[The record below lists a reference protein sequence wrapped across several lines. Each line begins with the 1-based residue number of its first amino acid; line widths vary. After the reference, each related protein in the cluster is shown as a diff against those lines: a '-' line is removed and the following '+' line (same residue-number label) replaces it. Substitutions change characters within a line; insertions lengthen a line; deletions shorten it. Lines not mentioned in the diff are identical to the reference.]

1 VSPEAPT
8 PTANVLN
15 IPVAEIGPNP
25 HNPRRLFD
33 EEPMKI
39 LRESV
44 KKLGILV
51 PVTVYQAPRGHRPSS
66 ERYILLDGER
76 RWRCARELNLPDV
89 PAIVVERPSDTQ
101 NILTMFHIHNLRE
114 GWQLMP
120 TALKLKVL
128 MDALRET
135 NERKLTEL
143 TKLSIP
149 QIRRCK
155 ILLTYPVRY
164 QNLMLAPPSE
174 RLKADF
180 FVELDRVRRPALTD
194 RFEPWISRGDS
205 HTVGILLDKYEAE
218 VINAVTDF
226 RQLAE
231 IYRSAASQGKQR
243 RLVKEFDHF
252 LSRPEMTIDE
262 IDVPGASYAKEAKE
276 IQRSA
281 RRLLSQIEPL
291 QVEVIASDD
300 TLVRTLKR
308 LEHVIHDK
316 LESGLLIGVRDEQ
329 NGDNRS

>member
-1 VSPEAPT
+1 
-8 PTANVLN
+8 
-15 IPVAEIGPNP
+15 
-25 HNPRRLFD
+25 
-33 EEPMKI
+33 
-39 LRESV
+39 
-44 KKLGILV
+44 
-51 PVTVYQAPRGHRPSS
+51 
-66 ERYILLDGER
+66 
-76 RWRCARELNLPDV
+76 
-89 PAIVVERPSDTQ
+89 
-101 NILTMFHIHNLRE
+101 
-114 GWQLMP
+114 
-120 TALKLKVL
+120 
-128 MDALRET
+128 
-135 NERKLTEL
+135 
-143 TKLSIP
+143 
-149 QIRRCK
+149 
-155 ILLTYPVRY
+155 
-164 QNLMLAPPSE
+164 MLAPPSE